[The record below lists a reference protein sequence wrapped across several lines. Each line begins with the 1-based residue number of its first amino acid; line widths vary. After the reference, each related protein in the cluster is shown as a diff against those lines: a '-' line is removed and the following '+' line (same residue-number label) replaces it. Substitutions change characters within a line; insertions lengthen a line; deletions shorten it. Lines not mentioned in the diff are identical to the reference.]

1 MDILK
6 TELIVFGYQFNVIDS
21 KYCHHMNQD
30 QTDDESVAELS
41 GRVGL
46 VHHGSKNVGHHSKIY
61 FEVCVVIQM
70 DYAGLPQ

>member
-6 TELIVFGYQFNVIDS
+6 TVLIVLGYQFNVLII

-41 GRVGL
+41 GRV
-46 VHHGSKNVGHHSKIY
+46 
-61 FEVCVVIQM
+61 
-70 DYAGLPQ
+70 AP